1 MSVACSGQVE
11 RDGWRF
17 LFPTIEHGAP
27 ADGREALVEAVIET
41 IAGRRGDP
49 FRRSRHATTWAVE
62 AGDGQGGRV
71 DVFVKEMN
79 PPRGAFRRIK
89 RLFRATQAEHVVRIV
104 EQLRRDGFGAP
115 CVLLTGLHRGS
126 GRELL
131 VTRRLAGS
139 MVTRVFNPRHA
150 AADRATRR
158 AVLHAL
164 GLEIARFHEKGYV
177 HGDLTPYNVLIVS
190 REPIRFA
197 FIDHERTRRVGT
209 GSPVA
214 QWHRM
219 RNLVQLGRFDLPG
232 ITLADRMRVFTSYVG
247 ARGLPPR
254 KTLRRLARMIERR
267 LTHGGAHRSRG
278 ASYWPQYAR
287 KSEARNG

>member
-1 MSVACSGQVE
+1 MSVACSGQAE

-17 LFPTIEHGAP
+17 LFPTSEPGAP
-27 ADGREALVEAVIET
+27 ANGPEALVEAAIET

-49 FRRSRHATTWAVE
+49 FHRSRHATTWAVK
-62 AGDGQGGRV
+62 ASDGRGGRV
-71 DVFVKEMN
+71 KLFVKEMN
-79 PPRGAFRRIK
+79 PPRGVLRRIK
-89 RLFRATQAEHVVRIV
+89 RLLRATRAEHVVRIV

-115 CVLLTGLHRGS
+115 WVLLAGLHRES
-126 GRELL
+126 GRELI
-131 VTRRLAGS
+131 VTRRLAGP
-139 MVTRVFNPRHA
+139 MVTRVFNPGY

-190 REPIRFA
+190 TEPIRFA

-209 GSPVA
+209 GSPMA
-214 QWHRM
+214 EWRRM

-232 ITLADRMRVFTSYVG
+232 VTLADRMRVFTSYVG

-254 KTLRRLARMIERR
+254 KTLKRLARMIERR
-267 LTHGGAHRSRG
+267 LARGGAHQSRV
-278 ASYWPQYAR
+278 AR
-287 KSEARNG
+287 HTGRNTRAKAR